1 MALEDT
7 KNAIINVASK
17 LFSRF
22 GFHKTSMDEI
32 ARLARKA
39 KGSLYYHFPSKED
52 LFKEVVGKE
61 FEYLKASLLQVVNDP
76 ALSPKEKLKK
86 YLLKR
91 MEILSESKNYHETLQ
106 ADFYEHFSFLDELR
120 LELTQWEKQQIKKI
134 IDEGIKAGVFI
145 TYFNTDVAIDVFM
158 LVLRGLEVPFFLQN
172 QFSRYAPHF
181 DDLLTVITRGISV

>member
-32 ARLARKA
+32 ARVARKA

>member
-32 ARLARKA
+32 ARVARKA
-39 KGSLYYHFPSKED
+39 KGSLYYHFTSKED

-61 FEYLKASLLQVVNDP
+61 FEYLKASLLQVVSDP

>member
-1 MALEDT
+1 MAIEDT
-7 KNAIINVASK
+7 RNAIINVANR

-32 ARLARKA
+32 ARVARKA